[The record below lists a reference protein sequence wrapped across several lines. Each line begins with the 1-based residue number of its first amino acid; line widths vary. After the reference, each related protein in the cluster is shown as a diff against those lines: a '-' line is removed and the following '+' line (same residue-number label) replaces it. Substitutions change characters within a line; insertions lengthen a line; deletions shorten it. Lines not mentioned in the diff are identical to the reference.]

1 MDNSLTRSRNIAKK
15 VFSHENAVLGIIL
28 GAIVAIM
35 GFVTGGKSVAP
46 ANISNVWLQSSMRGV
61 ASVGQALVILT
72 AGIDLSVGGVGLM
85 SAILGAALMTSSP
98 PLSITGGNPWPML
111 GVLPIMIIVAAG
123 WGAFNGFL
131 VSRTGIPALISTLGV
146 WEITKGIGFEL
157 SKGRA
162 VIKQPEGLAYFGSGT
177 VAGVPVPVIIF
188 IVTIIIF
195 FIVLNYTKYGRSV
208 YAVGGNAVSSW
219 LSGINVKGITF
230 SVYVLAGLLAGIAGI
245 ISNARL
251 MSASM
256 QTLTGLE
263 LDSIASVVIGGVSLS
278 GGKGNIIGV
287 LLGVLIVGVINNAM
301 SILGASPTLQGI
313 VKGAIII
320 SAVVVDFVRRKS

>member
-1 MDNSLTRSRNIAKK
+1 MNDDFSKK
-15 VFSHENAVLGIIL
+15 KIGLKTVFSHENTVLGIIL
-28 GAIVAIM
+28 AAIVAIM
-35 GFVTGGKSVAP
+35 GGVTDGKSVAL

-61 ASVGQALVILT
+61 ASVGQALIILT
-72 AGIDLSVGGVGLM
+72 GGIDLSVGGVGLM
-85 SAILGAALMTSSP
+85 SAILGATLMTSSA
-98 PLSITGGNPWPML
+98 PLSLTGGVPWPMI
-111 GVLPIMIIVAAG
+111 GALPIMVLVASG
-123 WGAFNGFL
+123 WGSFNGFL

-157 SKGRA
+157 SQGRA
-162 VIKQPEGLAYFGSGT
+162 IIKQPEGLAYFGSGT
-177 VAGVPVPVIIF
+177 VAGVPVPVIMF
-188 IVTIIIF
+188 IVVIIIF
-195 FIVLNYTKYGRSV
+195 YLVLSYTTYGRSI
-208 YAVGGNAVSSW
+208 YAVGGNSVSSW
-219 LSGINVKGITF
+219 LSGIDVKRVTF
-230 SVYVLAGLLAGIAGI
+230 SVYVLSGILAGIAGI
-245 ISNARL
+245 ISTARV

-287 LLGVLIVGVINNAM
+287 LLGVLIVGVINNGM

-320 SAVVVDFVRRKS
+320 GAVVVDFMRRRK